1 MQSRTKRPLST
12 HELDALARDGL
23 GAGVVSVTELAG
35 GMANAVWLL
44 GLDDGRQVVLKAGSP
59 PGLRLLTY
67 EHHLLRTEAMVYHLV
82 AGKGLPMPALLHA
95 GFDDPALGGGDYLIL
110 SALNGVPWNQVSL
123 TPEEEGALRFELGRH
138 LARLHEVS
146 GTGVFGYPYAGLTGH
161 TWRDAFLVMMGA
173 LLDDAV
179 HFGTPLPATIV
190 EIAGLVHTNSDV
202 LDEVVTPSLV
212 HFDVW
217 PGNVFLTEDR
227 RVEGLIDH
235 ERAFWGDPLAD
246 FITPTIF
253 GELREGDPL
262 LAGYREAGGE
272 IALTPQART
281 RLALYRVYLYLIHL
295 VEQGPRQYPEE
306 HFGTIRDL
314 ATRSLAGSLE
324 VLRARR
330 IAGVRV

>member
-1 MQSRTKRPLST
+1 
-12 HELDALARDGL
+12 
-23 GAGVVSVTELAG
+23 
-35 GMANAVWLL
+35 
-44 GLDDGRQVVLKAGSP
+44 
-59 PGLRLLTY
+59 
-67 EHHLLRTEAMVYHLV
+67 
-82 AGKGLPMPALLHA
+82 
-95 GFDDPALGGGDYLIL
+95 
-110 SALNGVPWNQVSL
+110 
-123 TPEEEGALRFELGRH
+123 
-138 LARLHEVS
+138 
-146 GTGVFGYPYAGLTGH
+146 
-161 TWRDAFLVMMGA
+161 MMGA

-217 PGNVFLTEDR
+217 PGNVFLTEDG

-295 VEQGPRQYPEE
+295 VEQGPGSIPRSTSAR
-306 HFGTIRDL
+306 F
-314 ATRSLAGSLE
+314 ATSPP
-324 VLRARR
+324 ARWPAPGGPAR
-330 IAGVRV
+330 PPHRGVRV